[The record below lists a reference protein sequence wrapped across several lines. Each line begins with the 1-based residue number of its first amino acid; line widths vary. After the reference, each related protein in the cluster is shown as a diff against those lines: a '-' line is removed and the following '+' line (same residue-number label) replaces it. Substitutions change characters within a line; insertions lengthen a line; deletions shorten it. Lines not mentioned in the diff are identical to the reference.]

1 MGVKA
6 TSNLGPG
13 TESEVETALD
23 RLRTARRADRV
34 LVMEG
39 GRVVED
45 GTYEA
50 LAGRD
55 GPFAELIRGS
65 ETLILIR
72 PLGRGG
78 SDPLRNWLLCL
89 TRDLSA
95 CFRPRD
101 APRPGGRM

>member
-13 TESEVETALD
+13 TESEVETALERLLAGRTSIVVAH

-45 GTYEA
+45 GTYED

-55 GPFAELIRGS
+55 GPFAELIRTWEAS
-65 ETLILIR
+65 EHR
-72 PLGRGG
+72 V
-78 SDPLRNWLLCL
+78 
-89 TRDLSA
+89 
-95 CFRPRD
+95 
-101 APRPGGRM
+101 

>member
-13 TESEVETALD
+13 TESEVETALERLLAGRTSIVVAH

-55 GPFAELIRGS
+55 RPFAELIPTWEPS
-65 ETLILIR
+65 ETRVRTVTL
-72 PLGRGG
+72 LG
-78 SDPLRNWLLCL
+78 
-89 TRDLSA
+89 
-95 CFRPRD
+95 
-101 APRPGGRM
+101 